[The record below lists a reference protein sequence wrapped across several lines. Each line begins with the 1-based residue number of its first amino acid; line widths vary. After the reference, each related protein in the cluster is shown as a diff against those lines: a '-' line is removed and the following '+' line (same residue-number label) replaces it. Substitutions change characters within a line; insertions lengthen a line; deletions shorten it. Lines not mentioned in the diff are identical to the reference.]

1 MNERQ
6 YGVPHCTTL
15 YLRPRQDPF
24 LHTHHSS
31 QHPAMEAVSQASMPS
46 PVPSPRGFKKVL
58 SNRSRTSI
66 QEPGSDT
73 SSTQGLRKSAD
84 STREHSPKDLS
95 RNSSRDDSSKS
106 GSSGFRKLIPGH
118 AKRKR
123 RRMREAGGLLQP
135 DGDSTDNNINK
146 LTIKTANAP
155 APISRN
161 HSSTSLPQDDNSS
174 LLTEDESEPAS

>member
-1 MNERQ
+1 
-6 YGVPHCTTL
+6 
-15 YLRPRQDPF
+15 
-24 LHTHHSS
+24 
-31 QHPAMEAVSQASMPS
+31 MPS

-73 SSTQGLRKSAD
+73 SSTRGLRKSAD

-135 DGDSTDNNINK
+135 DGHSTDTNNNNNNININK
-146 LTIKTANAP
+146 LSIKTANAP

>member
-1 MNERQ
+1 MNERR
-6 YGVPHCTTL
+6 YRTTL
-15 YLRPRQDPF
+15 HPRPSQDPF
-24 LHTHHSS
+24 LHTCHSS
-31 QHPAMEAVSQASMPS
+31 RHPAMEAVSQASMPS
-46 PVPSPRGFKKVL
+46 PVASPRGFKKVL

-66 QEPGSDT
+66 QEPSSDT
-73 SSTQGLRKSAD
+73 SSTHGLRKSAD
-84 STREHSPKDLS
+84 STREHSPKGLS

-106 GSSGFRKLIPGH
+106 GSSGMRKLIPGH

-135 DGDSTDNNINK
+135 EGDSTDNNNK

-174 LLTEDESEPAS
+174 LLTEDESEPSS